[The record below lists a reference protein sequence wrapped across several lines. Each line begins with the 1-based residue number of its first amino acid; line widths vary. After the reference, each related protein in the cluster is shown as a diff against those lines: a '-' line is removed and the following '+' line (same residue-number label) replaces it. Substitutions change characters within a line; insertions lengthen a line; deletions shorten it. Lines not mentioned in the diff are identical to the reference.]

1 MNLDVLGPQLHH
13 RSTLDEP
20 LSAEEQ
26 VLLDTWYAEQDA
38 IEAATLA
45 KSQVVLPDL
54 NELQGAIDR
63 TLTQLT
69 LSVQQLQTTTQKNK
83 SLRQENANLKQ
94 QLSFPKTRN
103 GFGIRKGKVAIAD
116 DFDAP
121 LDEFADYQ

>member
-38 IEAATLA
+38 IEAAMLA
-45 KSQVVLPDL
+45 KSQVALPDL

-63 TLTQLT
+63 TLTQL
-69 LSVQQLQTTTQKNK
+69 NK
-83 SLRQENANLKQ
+83 SLRQENAKLKQ

-103 GFGIRKGKVAIAD
+103 GFGILKGKVAIAD

-121 LDEFADYQ
+121 PDEFSDYQ